1 MIGQKAEKRRHQKTS
16 YVRAGH
22 LDADHS
28 LGFFRAEMARRGMD
42 NGRIDRR
49 ASKSH
54 QDQTGYRKP
63 HPAGDQKK
71 QDPDR
76 QDPLSHPDQRIVLIP
91 DREESIEG
99 PANGDPEIKQSG
111 KTGRPVRGHVS
122 MKHQIAAAPKPRRLF
137 QRAVSEKAAEG
148 FPGPRKP
155 KHLARRQRKGIH
167 RHLPGKGNGTA
178 HLFPKRQAEN

>member
-1 MIGQKAEKRRHQKTS
+1 MIGDQTEKRRHQQS
-16 YVRAGH
+16 SHVGAGH

-71 QDPDR
+71 QDPNR
-76 QDPLSHPDQRIVLIP
+76 QDPLAHPDQR
-91 DREESIEG
+91 G
-99 PANGDPEIKQSG
+99 
-111 KTGRPVRGHVS
+111 
-122 MKHQIAAAPKPRRLF
+122 
-137 QRAVSEKAAEG
+137 SEDD
-148 FPGPRKP
+148 PGPGAVGAVKECDRLQ
-155 KHLARRQRKGIH
+155 HGSRDGV
-167 RHLPGKGNGTA
+167 GDNGNAGRFWGERFCAPQPSGCRGETDND
-178 HLFPKRQAEN
+178 L